1 MGLLTDSSVSKDDFN
16 TKLMEW
22 IDYHKSSDT
31 INWSTRTVAGLRL
44 LESLGYMIPDNAWW
58 QILESTKFTEVKRS
72 HPGLRAAFVRAA
84 AGGRRAETIMLI
96 LLRFGKTGPGILDIE
111 AVADAVVALRTI
123 GLETEAKRL
132 VLELAATAGL

>member
-1 MGLLTDSSVSKDDFN
+1 M
-16 TKLMEW
+16 
-22 IDYHKSSDT
+22 
-31 INWSTRTVAGLRL
+31 AGLML

-58 QILESTKFTEVKRS
+58 QILESTKFTKVKHI